1 MRKVIPILIFLAI
14 LGFTISAF
22 AGPKGISVAKVT
34 GTDIG
39 SNVVF
44 TNPYPPGGNMN
55 VFAGTFAGTI
65 DSNTAKFYCTDLAHY
80 LAIFPPHTYVD
91 SGAAGSYI
99 SYILKNYYPTKTYPY
114 AGSLNTVQKE
124 AAAIQLAIWIFS
136 DGLNYAT
143 INNVDIRNRAKAI
156 ADDALVN
163 AGVTVPQQTL
173 FLTPISLLNY
183 CDVKDTVKVRVLDE
197 LGNPVAGT
205 TVTYSI
211 TSGTLSAAS
220 GVTGADGYTP
230 RVIITKGTDSL
241 ATFSAVAKSKISPG
255 VLYIH
260 GTNPTNYQKLV
271 NAKPCLGYQQVTANI
286 TCNATSPG
294 AGGGV
299 ESSYDMATA
308 LLQRHI
314 KILNGE
320 TSLMVSNQNDIFPIT
335 YPLNSV
341 VPMSGPFNTSGTVVT
356 PFDILG
362 ISNATSAYAVDY
374 KYGANGQRVGTIF
387 STTSNAPSIY
397 SHSKVVC
404 DRLSGSTLNNI
415 EIINIGGNKEF
426 YVAQLSNYKNHTV
439 DYSISFSV
447 YETPTGLQV
456 DNKWTI
462 PEYTAPAGT
471 TNIYNFQCWGANREM
486 AIELVNKVLARYE
499 ALNTVKYST
508 TPLKNPDVYM
518 KGAKYTNDGKI
529 TFTFKNTTAN
539 TLNVPFTFVITSQ
552 QGAAPTTVNQNIS
565 IPEGDYS
572 YTFTSLGYVS
582 SVSVTMTNST
592 NFKDAAF
599 VGGGVYGGF
608 SGPLSTVSNFS
619 NLIVSGTPTVPVNSL
634 VFTGGARLQGS
645 LNDKLYISRS
655 LDASFGGVNLNNSS
669 KLKFEAQG
677 QGTMAVYLEALVNGV
692 YQYPY
697 VNVPINS
704 TFTTK
709 EIALNQFLINGAPVD
724 LSSVT
729 AVTFQIDKGRNP
741 SLSSADFSIRN
752 TVIIA
757 NSVGIG
763 QSGATVKDFS
773 LSQNYPNPFNP
784 VTTIS
789 FSIPKN
795 EFVNLRVF
803 DVLGKEVAVLV
814 NETKSSGVYE
824 AVFDASR
831 LSSGVYFYKLETSS
845 FTDVKRMIV
854 TK

>member
-1 MRKVIPILIFLAI
+1 MRKIIPILIFLAI

-39 SNVVF
+39 TNVTF

-91 SGAAGSYI
+91 SGSANSYI
-99 SYILKNYYPTKTYPY
+99 TYILKNYYPTKTYPY
-114 AGSLNTVQKE
+114 AGAMNTAEKE
-124 AAAIQLAIWIFS
+124 AAAVQLAIWIFS

-143 INNVDIRNRAKAI
+143 INNAPIRDRAKAI
-156 ADDALVN
+156 EDDALLH
-163 AGVTVPQQTL
+163 AGVSVPQKTL
-173 FLTPISLLNY
+173 ILTPISLLNY

-197 LGNPVAGT
+197 NGNPVSGT
-205 TVTYSI
+205 TITYSI

-220 GVTGADGYTP
+220 GVTGADGYAP

-241 ATFSAVAKSKISPG
+241 ATFSATAKTKITPG
-255 VLYIH
+255 TLYIH
-260 GTNPTNYQKLV
+260 GSDPTHYQKLV
-271 NAKPCLGYQQVTANI
+271 CAKPCLGYQKVTATI

-320 TSLMVSNQNDIFPIT
+320 TSMMVSNQNDFFPIT
-335 YPLNSV
+335 YPLNTV
-341 VPMSGPFNTSGTVVT
+341 VPTPGPFNTTATVVT

-374 KYGANGQRVGTIF
+374 KYNGGQRVGTIF

-447 YETPTGLQV
+447 YETPSGLVV

-471 TNIYNFQCWGANREM
+471 TNIYNFQCWGANKEM

-499 ALNTVKYST
+499 LLNTVSYST

-518 KGAKYTNDGKI
+518 KSAKYTNDGKI
-529 TFTFKNTTAN
+529 SFTFKNTTAT
-539 TLNVPFTFVITSQ
+539 TLNVPFTFVVTPQ
-552 QGAAPTTVNQNIS
+552 QGVAATTVNQNIS
-565 IPEGDYS
+565 IPEGEYT
-572 YTFTSLGYVS
+572 YTFSSLGYMS
-582 SVSVTMTNST
+582 SASVTMTNST
-592 NFKDAAF
+592 LFKDAAF

-608 SGPLSTVSNFS
+608 AGAASTINNFT
-619 NLIVSGTPTVPVNSL
+619 NLVVSGTPTVPVNSL
-634 VFTGGARLQGS
+634 VFTGGARLSGT
-645 LNDKLYISRS
+645 LNDKLYISRT
-655 LDASFGGVNLNNSS
+655 LDASYAGVNLTNCS
-669 KLKFEAQG
+669 KLRFEVQG
-677 QGTMAVYLEALVNGV
+677 QGTMAVYLEAKVNGV
-692 YQYPY
+692 YQYPF
-697 VNVPINS
+697 VNIPINS
-704 TFTTK
+704 SFSTK
-709 EIALNQFLINGAPVD
+709 EINLNQFLVNGQPVD
-724 LSSVT
+724 LSSVSM
-729 AVTFQIDKGRNP
+729 VTFQIDKGSNP
-741 SLSSADFSIRN
+741 SLTNVDFSVKN

-757 NSVGIG
+757 NSVGITG
-763 QSGATVKDFS
+763 TNGTVKDFS

-784 VTTIS
+784 VTKIA
-789 FSIPKN
+789 FSLPKN

-814 NETKSSGVYE
+814 NETKQTGVYE
-824 AVFDASR
+824 AVFDASK